1 MAKAKVVENTSLIY
15 RLSNILEL
23 QKQKRIIKKKE
34 KAKQIKNDSKF
45 NYLKNTMATFYK
57 DIQEEGNNE
66 WKSGSARNVK
76 GSGE

>member
-15 RLSNILEL
+15 RLSNILGE

-66 WKSGSARNVK
+66 
-76 GSGE
+76 